1 MNNKIIELKKLLN
14 GKEKTIIQN
23 DKFERINFDNN
34 NNSKLMELYELLAL
48 KDKEIKDLREL
59 KERYPFNLLK
69 GEKMMS
75 IIFYSLDQKLH
86 TSVLCKNTD
95 KFNKIEN
102 LLYDEYPDYKENTNS
117 FIINGKTINK
127 YDSLEKNGI
136 KNNDIIILNKLNI

>member
-69 GEKMMS
+69 GENFNSRIKSYNFNMP
-75 IIFYSLDQKLH
+75 
-86 TSVLCKNTD
+86 KN
-95 KFNKIEN
+95 
-102 LLYDEYPDYKENTNS
+102 KENINNN
-117 FIINGKTINK
+117 IIN
-127 YDSLEKNGI
+127 DQ
-136 KNNDIIILNKLNI
+136 

>member
-1 MNNKIIELKKLLN
+1 
-14 GKEKTIIQN
+14 
-23 DKFERINFDNN
+23 
-34 NNSKLMELYELLAL
+34 MELYELLAL

-102 LLYDEYPDYKENTNS
+102 LLYDEYPDYKEKTNS
-117 FIINGKTINK
+117 FIINGKTINF
-127 YDSLEKNGI
+127 YIFLSFI
-136 KNNDIIILNKLNI
+136 